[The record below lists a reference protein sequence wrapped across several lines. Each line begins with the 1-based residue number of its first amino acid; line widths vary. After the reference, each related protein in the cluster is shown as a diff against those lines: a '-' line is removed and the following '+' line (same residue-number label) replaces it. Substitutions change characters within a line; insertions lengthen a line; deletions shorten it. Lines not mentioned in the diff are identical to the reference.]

1 MWILS
6 YKMLPIVIGITGLAH
21 SGKDTSADYII
32 SSLRERYNVIKVGL
46 ADQLKIICQHLIKLF
61 YNIEIPIEDFYDIH
75 KKEQVREDLP
85 KFAGQSFKI
94 RTILQMVGTEIFRD
108 LISEEVWC
116 QYLKEHCLKHDQ
128 VVVISDIRML
138 NELQYFR
145 QMERGGE
152 LSRFICLRV
161 RRERRDGLTGGNA
174 QHKTETGINTLPVD
188 YEIDNNGTLEELY
201 KKIDTII
208 SGL

>member
-1 MWILS
+1 
-6 YKMLPIVIGITGLAH
+6 MLPIVIGITGLAH

-32 SSLRERYNVIKVGL
+32 SALKDRYHVDKFGL
-46 ADQLKIICQHLIKLF
+46 ADQLKVICQHLIKLF
-61 YNIEIPIEDFYDIH
+61 YNIEIPIGDFYDIQ

-85 KFAGQSFKI
+85 KFTGQPFKI

-116 QYLKEHCLKHDQ
+116 QYLKEHYIQQDRQDQ

-138 NELQYFR
+138 NEVQYFR
-145 QMERGGE
+145 QMETSGE

-174 QHKTETGINTLPVD
+174 QHKTETGIDTLPVD
-188 YEIDNNGTLEELY
+188 YEINNNGTYEELHCQ
-201 KKIDTII
+201 INAII